1 MEGQIEAGRRK
12 EESAAESE
20 LVVHHVWVDVL
31 GSRQGVMNLRAVHLN
46 TAIHDVSWYIYP
58 MTCMNPRD
66 HRKVIPSQLE

>member
-31 GSRQGVMNLRAVHLN
+31 GSRQGVTNLRSVHPN
-46 TAIHDVSWYIYP
+46 TAIHDI
-58 MTCMNPRD
+58 
-66 HRKVIPSQLE
+66 